1 MLLFLKIKDLM
12 MIYLSCKSCKAMLV
26 ESKTTNMTP
35 KMSLMITTLI
45 TAL

>member
-1 MLLFLKIKDLM
+1 M
-12 MIYLSCKSCKAMLV
+12 MIYLSCESCKAMLV
-26 ESKTTNMTP
+26 ESKTTNMP